1 MQLLVT
7 RMLTTLSLLTLL
19 ILAAVSVRLH
29 GWSTEKTLVQWPA
42 TLEFFN
48 VLEMAPAQVA
58 ADPNLEEEFVAYS
71 LPELTLE
78 APIRKIAAVRKP
90 LSVPRVEFQR
100 VQKEINIL
108 DEAFSPIEE
117 FEPAAGEWRE
127 LQGSTTVP
135 EFDSIKL
142 EAISVAPIEATN
154 LLALAEQYSLPQETM
169 LADVKEEMKEAAPEQ
184 VIEDAVKTAQAA
196 PAVDAEPE
204 FFAYEAKPVESVSA
218 KSANI
223 VTSHEYSLPGD
234 ISVSE
239 APEATTQKAL
249 PQTEDE
255 ELVTFTYTGDQPAKQ
270 LDRPSPTIAGASNG
284 KPVVPSP
291 APSPVPPPKPDPAP
305 GFVSSQVVIAPLS
318 VSTQVTSLRHFEMRA
333 QDDGNTI
340 LQDNGS
346 GEISIQ
352 EMQASQSGSR
362 SFVLLQRDHVPT
374 HIDVPFAAGVK
385 LEIPTMERSYF
396 AQFEKQ
402 PGQTPVGYV
411 LIELDD
417 ETESVMVDG
426 AKPRETR
433 LTDKFIKTTDTDY
446 RYVML
451 SGVEVGNRLLTAVR
465 TDGKKSQR
473 IIHVHEEE
481 ITFDANLYT
490 ESGDLTISLSEE
502 GMLSRSRRDL
512 VVSGE
517 QVAMTFG
524 GQKSQKISP
533 AAYKLRAAPLLLG
546 SRHYVTLTHQKEEI
560 FIGVDK
566 STEVEVPSEDLIRE
580 VIRKFGLEGHA
591 AACVI
596 QVNIDR
602 PAKRYEVLAESHGQ
616 SHVSYGLVLDKD
628 GQFYESLG
636 ESSRRLFIMS
646 ENQGGEE
653 AAQNAKINVRIE
665 YQDGSKRNFASF
677 CSPNTYLVEQL

>member
-1 MQLLVT
+1 
-7 RMLTTLSLLTLL
+7 
-19 ILAAVSVRLH
+19 
-29 GWSTEKTLVQWPA
+29 
-42 TLEFFN
+42 
-48 VLEMAPAQVA
+48 
-58 ADPNLEEEFVAYS
+58 
-71 LPELTLE
+71 
-78 APIRKIAAVRKP
+78 
-90 LSVPRVEFQR
+90 
-100 VQKEINIL
+100 
-108 DEAFSPIEE
+108 
-117 FEPAAGEWRE
+117 
-127 LQGSTTVP
+127 
-135 EFDSIKL
+135 
-142 EAISVAPIEATN
+142 
-154 LLALAEQYSLPQETM
+154 
-169 LADVKEEMKEAAPEQ
+169 
-184 VIEDAVKTAQAA
+184 
-196 PAVDAEPE
+196 
-204 FFAYEAKPVESVSA
+204 
-218 KSANI
+218 
-223 VTSHEYSLPGD
+223 
-234 ISVSE
+234 
-239 APEATTQKAL
+239 
-249 PQTEDE
+249 
-255 ELVTFTYTGDQPAKQ
+255 
-270 LDRPSPTIAGASNG
+270 
-284 KPVVPSP
+284 
-291 APSPVPPPKPDPAP
+291 
-305 GFVSSQVVIAPLS
+305 
-318 VSTQVTSLRHFEMRA
+318 
-333 QDDGNTI
+333 

-352 EMQASQSGSR
+352 EILTSQSGSR
-362 SFVLLQRDHVPT
+362 SFVLLQRDHIPT
-374 HIDVPFAAGVK
+374 HVDVPFASGVK

-402 PGQTPVGYV
+402 PGQTPVGHV

-433 LTDKFIKTTDTDY
+433 LTDKFKKTNDTDY

-524 GQKSQKISP
+524 GQKAQKVSP
-533 AAYKLRAAPLLLG
+533 AVYKLRAAPLLLG

-566 STEVEVPSEDLIRE
+566 SMEVDVPSEDLIRE

-596 QVNIDR
+596 QVNLDR